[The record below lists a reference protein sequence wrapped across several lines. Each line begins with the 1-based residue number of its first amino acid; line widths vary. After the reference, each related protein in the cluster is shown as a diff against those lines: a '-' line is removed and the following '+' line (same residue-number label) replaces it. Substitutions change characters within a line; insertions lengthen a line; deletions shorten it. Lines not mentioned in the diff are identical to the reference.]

1 MCSRL
6 PAPSNG
12 RIDQQGNRPGDRA
25 QYSCNVNY
33 ELSGDRVR
41 TCQDDG
47 SWSGSSPTCTRFVC
61 SNLPNPN
68 NGQVTFSSGVVV
80 GSRATYTCNTGYFIV
95 GESTRTCQQDGTW
108 SGSVPT
114 CTIIR
119 CGGLSNPSNGQVS
132 IIDNTVGGIASYTCT
147 TGYTLVGS
155 ETRICQSDGSWSE
168 SAPDCRIIRCGGLS
182 NPSNGRVSIT
192 NDIPGGVA
200 SYTCNSGYTLVG
212 RDTRTCQDDGS
223 WSGISPICRRVRCNV
238 LPSISNGEVQFSSD
252 IIFPGST
259 ATYNCIAGYRLV
271 GEATRTCQES
281 GQWSGQVPFCR
292 CEFIILNLSY
302 LKLLTVR

>member
-33 ELSGDRVR
+33 ELSGDRLR

-47 SWSGSSPTCTRFVC
+47 SWSGSAPTCTRIVC

-80 GSRATYTCNTGYFIV
+80 GSRATYTCNTGYLIV
-95 GESTRTCQQDGTW
+95 GESTRTCQQGGTW

-132 IIDNTVGGIASYTCT
+132 IRDNTV
-147 TGYTLVGS
+147 
-155 ETRICQSDGSWSE
+155 
-168 SAPDCRIIRCGGLS
+168 
-182 NPSNGRVSIT
+182 
-192 NDIPGGVA
+192 GGVA
-200 SYTCNSGYTLVG
+200 SYTCNSGYELIGSETRICQNDGNWSERAPICRIIRCGPLNNPSNGQVSVRDNTVG
-212 RDTRTCQDDGS
+212 GVATYTCNTGYSLFGSTTRTCRNDGT
-223 WSGISPICRRVRCNV
+223 WSGDEPVCELQGMTIFNHLCALVITYLFLCSYV
-238 LPSISNGEVQFSSD
+238 LK
-252 IIFPGST
+252 
-259 ATYNCIAGYRLV
+259 IACSL
-271 GEATRTCQES
+271 
-281 GQWSGQVPFCR
+281 
-292 CEFIILNLSY
+292 
-302 LKLLTVR
+302 